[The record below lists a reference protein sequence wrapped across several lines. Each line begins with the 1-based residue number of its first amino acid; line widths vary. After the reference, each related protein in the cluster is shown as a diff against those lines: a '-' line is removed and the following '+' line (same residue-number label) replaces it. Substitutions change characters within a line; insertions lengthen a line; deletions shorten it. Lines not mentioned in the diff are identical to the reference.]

1 VGGLEGAMK
10 AFLSGFAIGTAAA
23 MLIAPKPGRELREQ
37 LRRRMPSTQGDQPGN
52 SDESTH
58 ENNRGKR
65 RSFADNTLNTVSR
78 EQLLSVYGI
87 GPVLADR
94 IIENRPY
101 RDAHEVVERGIL
113 PESTFAQLESDLL
126 GKAV

>member
-1 VGGLEGAMK
+1 MK

-23 MLIAPKPGRELREQ
+23 MLIAPKPGRELRQQ
-37 LRRRMPSTQGDQPGN
+37 LRRRIPSTERDQAADADEGTQEN
-52 SDESTH
+52 SRRE
-58 ENNRGKR
+58 R
-65 RSFADNTLNTVSR
+65 RSVGDNTLNTVSR
-78 EQLLSVYGI
+78 DQLLSVYGI

-101 RDAHEVVERGIL
+101 GDAHEVVERGIL

-126 GKAV
+126 RKPV